1 MSDSRE
7 LRRRRREQ
15 KERRYKMM
23 RRRILAAVV
32 LLVILLLLLAA
43 VIAIVHHHQE
53 KVHLKSVHKMTDVSL
68 QVDAAIATAIDRSRN
83 IPQRED
89 LKTVT
94 DEDGNTYLA
103 DPDNICVLVN
113 KEFHLSP
120 KYEPDDLVTVKV
132 PFAPGRSWDVQ
143 RMRADA
149 SAALTQLF
157 NAAKEEKGYELYG
170 ASGYRSYIVQRSLFN
185 SNVARFGSEA
195 SANFLSAKPGQ
206 SEHQLGLA
214 MDLTVP
220 SLNYRLKY
228 EFEDTEEGK
237 WVAEN
242 CWRFGFI
249 LRYIKDKTNI
259 TGYSYEPWHVRYVGK
274 DLAKYLYDNNL
285 TLEEY
290 YGYGP
295 KYDTSGIEL
304 KPDNESYE

>member
-7 LRRRRREQ
+7 QRKLRRER
-15 KERRYKMM
+15 KERRYKKM
-23 RRRILAAVV
+23 RRRILAGII
-32 LLVILLLLLAA
+32 LLIILLLVLAG
-43 VIAIVHHHQE
+43 VVKIVHHHQE
-53 KVHLKSVHKMTDVSL
+53 KVHRMSVESMTDVSAEIDS
-68 QVDAAIATAIDRSRN
+68 VIAATIQKSRN
-83 IPQRED
+83 VPQRTD

-94 DEDGNTYLA
+94 EEDGTVALA

-113 KEFHLSP
+113 KEYHLSSSYQP
-120 KYEPDDLVTVKV
+120 PDLVQVEV
-132 PFAPGRSWDVQ
+132 PFAPGRSSDVQ
-143 RMRADA
+143 RMRSEA
-149 SAALTQLF
+149 SDALTKMF
-157 NAAKEEKGYELYG
+157 DAAKEEKGYELYG
-170 ASGYRSYIVQRSLFN
+170 ASGYRSYAVQRSLFN
-185 SNVARFGSEA
+185 SNVGRFGSEA

-249 LRYIKDKTNI
+249 LRYLKDKTSI

-274 DLAKYLYDNNL
+274 DLARYLYDNDM

-290 YGYGP
+290 YGFGE
-295 KYDTSGIEL
+295 KYNTSGIEL

>member
-7 LRRRRREQ
+7 RRKARREQ
-15 KERRYKMM
+15 KERRYKRM
-23 RRRILAAVV
+23 RRRILAMIILLILLVAILAVV
-32 LLVILLLLLAA
+32 G
-43 VIAIVHHHQE
+43 AIIHHHQE
-53 KVHLKSVHKMTDVSL
+53 KVHRASVHSMLDPSL
-68 QVDAAIATAIDRSRN
+68 QVDAAIATAIDRSEN

-94 DEDGNTYLA
+94 DEDGNVYLA
-103 DPDNICVLVN
+103 EPDSLYVLVN

-120 KYEPDDLVTVKV
+120 NYEPEDLVQVEV
-132 PFAPGRSWDVQ
+132 PFAPGRSSDVQ
-143 RMRADA
+143 RMRSEA
-149 SAALTQLF
+149 SGALTQMF
-157 NAAKEEKGYELYG
+157 NAAKDEKGYELYG
-170 ASGYRSYIVQRSLFN
+170 ASGYRSYAVQRSLFN
-185 SNVARFGSEA
+185 SNVSRFGSEA

-228 EFEDTEEGK
+228 EFENTEEGQ

-274 DLAKYLYDNNL
+274 DLARYLYDNNL

-290 YGYGP
+290 YGFGP
-295 KYDTSGIEL
+295 KYNTSGIEL